1 VLRTQSHIS
10 ESNEQVETENAR
22 LRRRCSMRSRLTIV
36 VLVGC
41 LSLLSAGAAL
51 AHTRTSAQRQIKA
64 TVLAYGEAYLNGN
77 YAKVCRL
84 IRIRSAHARAGLRA
98 DGSCIRFVELAFD
111 TSKLMQYEMPA
122 LPHCVKHRHLVLRG
136 RRATLRC
143 LTGSATPSPLTLR
156 FHLRLHAGRWRIIL

>member
-1 VLRTQSHIS
+1 VLRTENHIS
-10 ESNEQVETENAR
+10 ESNEQIETEDAQ
-22 LRRRCSMRSRLTIV
+22 LRRRCSVRSRLTIV

-51 AHTRTSAQRQIKA
+51 AHTRTSARRQIKA

-84 IRIRSAHARAGLRA
+84 TRIRSAHARAGLRA

-111 TSKLMQYEMPA
+111 TSKLMQYEIPA
-122 LPHCVKHRHLVLRG
+122 LPYCVKHRHVVLRG

-143 LTGSATPSPLTLR
+143 LTGTATPSPLTLR